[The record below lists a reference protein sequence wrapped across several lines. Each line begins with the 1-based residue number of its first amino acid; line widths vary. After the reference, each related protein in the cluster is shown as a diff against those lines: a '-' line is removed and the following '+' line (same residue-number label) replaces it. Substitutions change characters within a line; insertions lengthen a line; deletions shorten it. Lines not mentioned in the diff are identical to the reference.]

1 MLRLIPYTIVIALAG
16 CAAKVVDG
24 NERGVIIKAA
34 EADAGGAFKLANAEC
49 EKHNRKARLNSRP
62 RDDNT
67 WAFDCVQ

>member
-1 MLRLIPYTIVIALAG
+1 MRQIVVVLAAIALTG

-24 NERGVIIKAA
+24 NERGVIIKAG
-34 EADAGGAFKLANAEC
+34 EADASGAFKLANAEC